1 MHIEGIMPHRV
12 CPWWLGYFLI
22 SPLRRIGQQPRNILL
37 PYVDDGHT
45 VLEPGAGMGFF
56 TLELARLVGPSGRVI
71 ALDVQP
77 KMLKALKR
85 RARKAGLLDRID
97 ARLVAPNSLGVR
109 DLSRSVDFT
118 LAFAVV
124 HELPDASLFF
134 HEAAMASKPGG
145 LLLLAEPKGHVK
157 ETDFANEL
165 QAASQAGFE
174 LQSHP
179 TIKRS
184 YTAVFRKK

>member
-1 MHIEGIMPHRV
+1 
-12 CPWWLGYFLI
+12 
-22 SPLRRIGQQPRNILL
+22 
-37 PYVDDGHT
+37 
-45 VLEPGAGMGFF
+45 MGFF

-85 RARKAGLLDRID
+85 RARKADLLDRID

-109 DLSRSVDFT
+109 DLSGSVDFT

-124 HELPDASLFF
+124 HELPDVSHFF

-184 YTAVFRKK
+184 YTAVFGKK

>member
-1 MHIEGIMPHRV
+1 MCHRV

-109 DLSRSVDFT
+109 DLSGSVDFT

>member
-1 MHIEGIMPHRV
+1 MPHRV

-37 PYVDDGHT
+37 PYVDEGHT

-97 ARLVAPNSLGVR
+97 ARLVAPNSLGAR
-109 DLSRSVDFT
+109 DLSGSVDFT
-118 LAFAVV
+118 LASRWSMNCRTHRSSSTKQLWHPSQVGCFFWQNRRAMSKKWTLPTSCKLRPTLALICKATPPSSAVTPQF
-124 HELPDASLFF
+124 L
-134 HEAAMASKPGG
+134 GR
-145 LLLLAEPKGHVK
+145 
-157 ETDFANEL
+157 NE
-165 QAASQAGFE
+165 
-174 LQSHP
+174 
-179 TIKRS
+179 
-184 YTAVFRKK
+184 

>member
-1 MHIEGIMPHRV
+1 
-12 CPWWLGYFLI
+12 
-22 SPLRRIGQQPRNILL
+22 
-37 PYVDDGHT
+37 
-45 VLEPGAGMGFF
+45 
-56 TLELARLVGPSGRVI
+56 
-71 ALDVQP
+71 
-77 KMLKALKR
+77 
-85 RARKAGLLDRID
+85 
-97 ARLVAPNSLGVR
+97 
-109 DLSRSVDFT
+109 

-157 ETDFANEL
+157 ETDFASEL
-165 QAASQAGFE
+165 QAASQSGFE

-184 YTAVFRKK
+184 YTAVFGKK